1 MMQNFTP
8 NEKTKITPS
17 TATQNPQLNDPNLDE
32 NSFEKAIF
40 AALDENLLEP
50 SESII
55 KKILA
60 HSKR

>member
-8 NEKTKITPS
+8 NEKTKTTS
-17 TATQNPQLNDPNLDE
+17 DESKSLQKNASNLTDE
-32 NSFEKAIF
+32 AFENEVFK
-40 AALDENLLEP
+40 ALDEELLEP

-60 HSKR
+60 YSKR

>member
-8 NEKTKITPS
+8 NEKTKTTS
-17 TATQNPQLNDPNLDE
+17 TANESLQLKAQNLSDE
-32 NSFEKAIF
+32 AFEKEVF
-40 AALDENLLEP
+40 KALDEELLEP

-60 HSKR
+60 YSKR

>member
-8 NEKTKITPS
+8 NEKTKTTSKEKESFSPKVGQQADQ
-17 TATQNPQLNDPNLDE
+17 T
-32 NSFEKAIF
+32 FEKELF
-40 AALDENLLEP
+40 KALDETLLEP

-60 HSKR
+60 YSKR

>member
-8 NEKTKITPS
+8 NEKTKTTSKEIESFSQKVNQQVDQT
-17 TATQNPQLNDPNLDE
+17 
-32 NSFEKAIF
+32 FEKELF
-40 AALDENLLEP
+40 KALDEALLEP

-60 HSKR
+60 YSKR